1 MPRSSSS
8 KANRNDLVSK
18 SNKLQ
23 ENNMKST
30 ERNAAARNSPERV
43 FVNSLIIQ
51 EALET
56 FINRHRSSLQK
67 LTELNSKLGQQN
79 SLLNVQINNQHGTI
93 LALNE
98 KIAAG
103 EKELTKYK
111 EEQTRLMESK
121 SLLRAEL
128 LTFKKRCG
136 ELMISNENE
145 LKECGEKE
153 AVLRNEVGIFNE
165 GMYGYKRITVSLNL
179 QLDVIR
185 QELQAKHAELDNNNS
200 ELVKTRIEIN
210 ESKLQLEQ
218 QQKSINDLQD
228 ELLQKDKTINTL
240 RKEHV
245 DYKTE
250 TEKTINKMRE
260 IQQIFY
266 PNATNP
272 LPHIQRNDE
281 TRSTQPVSITVQPR
295 PQSRAALKRSSTSSS
310 SDTDV
315 DNEERA
321 LLRGWRPTRN
331 VKSLPTRSESGRGST
346 DIPPTSESGVEVITH
361 KRSRR

>member
-67 LTELNSKLGQQN
+67 LTELNTKLGQQN
-79 SLLNVQINNQHGTI
+79 SLSNVQINNQHGTI

-153 AVLRNEVGIFNE
+153 AVLRNE
-165 GMYGYKRITVSLNL
+165 
-179 QLDVIR
+179 LDVIR

>member
-1 MPRSSSS
+1 MPRTNLS

-30 ERNAAARNSPERV
+30 ERNAAAGNSPERV
-43 FVNSLIIQ
+43 FVNSEIIQ
-51 EALET
+51 EALQT

-79 SLLNVQINNQHGTI
+79 SLLNVQINNQHGII
-93 LALNE
+93 LTLNE

-111 EEQTRLMESK
+111 KEQTRLMESK

-136 ELMISNENE
+136 ELMISNEKE
-145 LKECGEKE
+145 LKDCGEKE
-153 AVLRNEVGIFNE
+153 AVLRNE
-165 GMYGYKRITVSLNL
+165 
-179 QLDVIR
+179 LDVIR
-185 QELQAKHAELDNNNS
+185 QELQAKQTELDNNNA
-200 ELVKTRIEIN
+200 ELVKIGIEID
-210 ESKLQLEQ
+210 ESKLKLEQ
-218 QQKSINDLQD
+218 LQKSISDLQD
-228 ELLQKDKTINTL
+228 ELLRKDKTINTL
-240 RKEHV
+240 RKEHA

-281 TRSTQPVSITVQPR
+281 SRSTQPVSITVQPR
-295 PQSRAALKRSSTSSS
+295 PQSRAVLKRSCTSSS

-331 VKSLPTRSESGRGST
+331 NKSLPTRSESNRGST